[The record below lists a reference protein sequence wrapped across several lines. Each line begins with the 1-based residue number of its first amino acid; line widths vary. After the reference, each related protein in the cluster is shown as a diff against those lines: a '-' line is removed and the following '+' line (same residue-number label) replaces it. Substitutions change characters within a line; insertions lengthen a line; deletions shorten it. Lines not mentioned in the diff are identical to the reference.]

1 MGKTMK
7 KTIFTLLILAWGSV
21 ATAHSSL
28 KSTAPANGAIIS
40 QTPNEINLN
49 FGKDIRL
56 TRLIATYADEKKIRL
71 DLSKHNG
78 FIKHYIIP
86 FDGMGAGNYLI
97 EWRGLGGDGH
107 TLNGAFSFTV
117 E

>member
-1 MGKTMK
+1 MK
-7 KTIFTLLILAWGSV
+7 RAIFTLLILAWASA
-21 ATAHSSL
+21 ATAHSAL
-28 KSTAPANGAIIS
+28 KSTTPANGAVIS
-40 QTPNEINLN
+40 QTPNEISLN

-56 TRLIATYADEKKIRL
+56 TRLMATHAGEKKIKL

-78 FIKHYIIP
+78 FIKHYLIP
-86 FDGMGAGNYLI
+86 FDGMGVGDYLI

-117 E
+117 K

>member
-1 MGKTMK
+1 MK
-7 KTIFTLLILAWGSV
+7 KTIFTLLILAWSSV
-21 ATAHSSL
+21 AIAHSAL
-28 KSTAPANGAIIS
+28 KSTTPANGAIIS
-40 QTPNEINLN
+40 QTPSEIGLN

-56 TRLIATYADEKKIRL
+56 TRLMATHAGGKKIRL

-78 FIKHYIIP
+78 FIKRYLIP
-86 FDGMGAGNYLI
+86 FDEMGAGDYLI

-107 TLNGAFSFTV
+107 ALNGAFSFTV